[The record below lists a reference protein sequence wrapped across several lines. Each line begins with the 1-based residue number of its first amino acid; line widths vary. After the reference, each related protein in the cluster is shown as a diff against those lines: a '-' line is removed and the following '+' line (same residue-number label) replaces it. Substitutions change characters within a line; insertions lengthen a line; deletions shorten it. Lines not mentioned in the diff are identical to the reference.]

1 MLPKVNSS
9 IEVHSLPRYRIF
21 ESSNISFFS
30 YAPSS
35 TIAIHRTIADP
46 KPLLKL
52 SHVLQFKNDFVFLKT
67 IA

>member
-30 YAPSS
+30 YAPSA
-35 TIAIHRTIADP
+35 TIAIYHAIAGP
-46 KPLLKL
+46 TPLRKL